1 MINLFISFIPTTLE
15 ELCKSVDLQN
25 IEIND

>member
-1 MINLFISFIPTTLE
+1 MLDLFISFIPTRLE
-15 ELCKSVDLQN
+15 ELSESVDLQN